1 MTAYM
6 VPRYVHVRSKLMVLT
21 AALLLAACQTTSGT
35 HQVYPGASGP
45 EGEPLPAT
53 PTPDA
58 EPLQAPEPLPQV
70 QAPIPDYPKTAGQI
84 SGAAVTSLMKR
95 ANDYRQ
101 AGQPDQA
108 AGTLERALRI
118 EPRNYFVWAAL
129 AQAHLAQKN
138 YAQAESMAQK
148 SNALA
153 RGNVYVNLQNWK
165 TISAAASAQ
174 GDAVGAAAAD
184 AQIAAIQARL
194 SAAAPSS
201 P

>member
-1 MTAYM
+1 M
-6 VPRYVHVRSKLMVLT
+6 VPRYVDVRSKLIVVT
-21 AALLLAACQTTSGT
+21 VALLLAACQTTSGT
-35 HQVYPGASGP
+35 HQVYPGTTGP
-45 EGEPLPAT
+45 EGEPLST
-53 PTPDA
+53 PPKPDA
-58 EPLQAPEPLPQV
+58 APLQVPEVLPQAQV
-70 QAPIPDYPKTAGQI
+70 PIPDYPKTAGQI

-95 ANDYRQ
+95 ASDYRK

-118 EPRNYFVWAAL
+118 EPRNYFVWSAL
-129 AQAHLAQKN
+129 AQAYLAQKN

-153 RGNVYVNLQNWK
+153 RGNVYVALENWK

-174 GDAVGAAAAD
+174 GDAAGAAAAD

-194 SAAAPSS
+194 AAAAPTA

>member
-1 MTAYM
+1 M
-6 VPRYVHVRSKLMVLT
+6 RSKLIVVT
-21 AALLLAACQTTSGT
+21 VALLLAACQTTSGT
-35 HQVYPGASGP
+35 HKVYPGASGP

-53 PTPDA
+53 PQSDA
-58 EPLQAPEPLPQV
+58 EPLTVPEPLPQV
-70 QAPIPDYPKTAGQI
+70 QPPIPDYPKTAGQI

-95 ANDYRQ
+95 ASDYRR

-118 EPRNYFVWAAL
+118 EPRNYFVWSAL
-129 AQAHLAQKN
+129 AQAYLAQKN
-138 YAQAESMAQK
+138 YAQAQSMAQK

-153 RGNVYVNLQNWK
+153 RGNVYVALENWK

-174 GDAVGAAAAD
+174 GDAAGAAGAD

-194 SAAAPSS
+194 AAAAPTA
-201 P
+201 PAP